1 MGRNVTPQ
9 PPLRARR
16 GGAEGGSEVV
26 DARPVVPDGCAP
38 LRIVFMGTA
47 AFAVPSLHALAEG
60 QARGLALL
68 TGVFAPPDRPAGR
81 GRLPRAPAVKV
92 AALEL
97 AADRAG
103 LGLPYPSDLPVH
115 QPYRVSRGEGIEQ
128 LRQLQ
133 PDLVV
138 VAAFGEILSEEALT
152 VPRLG
157 AINIH
162 ASLLPRWRGAAPIQ
176 RAIMAGERVTGVSV
190 QWMAREMDAGD
201 LILQRQVEIGEE
213 EDFGSLHDRLAAA
226 AADAA
231 VEAVELIRRS
241 EAPHVPQDH
250 SQATYAP
257 AITPEDLTID
267 WSRPAKEIAGLVRA
281 LSPQP
286 GARTTRGGNLLKVL
300 CARAVPRAAL
310 VDRDGGPLKAGLA
323 TKKDFCQGGIPGQ
336 VMELL
341 NEGFLVLTGDG
352 CLLVLRVQ
360 PAGRKAM
367 SAADYLKGYRL
378 GREERLGS

>member
-1 MGRNVTPQ
+1 
-9 PPLRARR
+9 
-16 GGAEGGSEVV
+16 
-26 DARPVVPDGCAP
+26 
-38 LRIVFMGTA
+38 
-47 AFAVPSLHALAEG
+47 
-60 QARGLALL
+60 
-68 TGVFAPPDRPAGR
+68 
-81 GRLPRAPAVKV
+81 VKV

-97 AADRAG
+97 AAGRAG
-103 LGLPYPSDLPVH
+103 LGLTYSSDLPVH

-157 AINIH
+157 AINVH

-190 QWMAREMDAGD
+190 QWMAPEMDAGD

-250 SQATYAP
+250 SHATYAP

-300 CARAVPRAAL
+300 RARAVPRAAL